1 MVTHSHLHP
10 DNWFLLETRQDA
22 LEHVEGMASLLET
35 YSNVIR
41 ERGHR
46 FAQLIGENY
55 NHAVKKLKRSR

>member
-35 YSNVIR
+35 CSNVIR
-41 ERGHR
+41 VQGRQFG
-46 FAQLIGENY
+46 QLIGEDY
-55 NHAVKKLKRSR
+55 DHAVKKLKRPR